1 MAGEMNV
8 GDIVEKY
15 IALRDKRDAIM
26 REAKE
31 KCAKIDEHL
40 EKIEGKVMGVLDGL
54 GLESV
59 RTEAGTAYVAE
70 RTSATVADWD
80 AVLDHIKQNGL
91 WHMLEKRV
99 NKKAVDEYKSEQ
111 NDLPP
116 GVNYRVVRMLNVRR
130 SS

>member
-1 MAGEMNV
+1 MSDNL
-8 GDIVEKY
+8 GDVVKKY

-31 KCAKIDEHL
+31 KCAKLDEHL
-40 EKIEGKVMGVLDGL
+40 DKIEGKVMGVLDSL

-59 RTEAGTAYVAE
+59 RTDAGTAYVSE

-80 AVLDHIKQNGL
+80 VTLDHIRENEL

-99 NKKAVDEYKSEQ
+99 NKKAVDEYKAEN

-116 GVNYRVVRMLNVRR
+116 GVNYRVVRALNVRR

>member
-1 MAGEMNV
+1 MADNLADV
-8 GDIVEKY
+8 VTKY
-15 IALRDKRDAIM
+15 IALRDKRDTIM

-31 KCAKIDEHL
+31 KAAKIDEHL
-40 EKIEGKVMGVLDGL
+40 EKIEGKVMGVLDSL

-80 AVLDHIKQNGL
+80 ITLDHIRQNNL

-99 NKKAVDEYKSEQ
+99 NKKAVDEYKAE
-111 NDLPP
+111 NDDLPP
-116 GVNYRVVRMLNVRR
+116 GINYRVVRTLNVRR

>member
-1 MAGEMNV
+1 MSV
-8 GDIVEKY
+8 DDIVTKY

-31 KCAKIDEHL
+31 KAAKIDEKL
-40 EKIEGKVMGVLDGL
+40 DKIEGHVLSLLDTL
-54 GLESV
+54 GTKSV
-59 RTEAGTAYVAE
+59 STEAGTAYVSE

-80 AVLDHIKQNGL
+80 FALDFIKKNEA

-99 NKKAVDEYKSEQ
+99 NKTAVDEYRAEH

-116 GVNYRVVRMLNVRR
+116 GINYRVVRALNIRR
-130 SS
+130 K